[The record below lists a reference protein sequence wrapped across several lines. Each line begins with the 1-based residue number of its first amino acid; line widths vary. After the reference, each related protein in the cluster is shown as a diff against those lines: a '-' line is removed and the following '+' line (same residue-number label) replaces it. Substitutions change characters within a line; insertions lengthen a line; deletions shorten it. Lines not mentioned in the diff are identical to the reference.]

1 VINLNNQVHCRNILS
16 LLHNVDDDIRYISF
30 EDYLSDEDLRMD
42 VFRQLALIGMEAFNV
57 RGSMICIRELE
68 ILSSFMKADFLNRFG
83 KEHYAVWNFLKRD
96 LPYLQIQ
103 LQALLHPFEY
113 TDPDPQPENGTVS

>member
-1 VINLNNQVHCRNILS
+1 MVNLNNQVHYRNIFS
-16 LLHNVDDDIRYISF
+16 LLNHVDDTIGHISF

-57 RGSMICIRELE
+57 RGSSICTQELE

-83 KEHYAVWNFLKRD
+83 KEHYAVWNFLQRD
-96 LPYLQIQ
+96 LPYLQTQ
-103 LQALLHPFEY
+103 LQTLVHPMDY
-113 TDPDPQPENGTVS
+113 TEVLPSSEWTA